1 MCASVVQ
8 PTCESRQV
16 KYVCAAVPPVDAKPI
31 GEPGGDQRAAQAVLE
46 WKGHPQVGREAEHSD
61 DLGGT
66 DALGLSGP
74 SSRTPENLPKPRSC
88 RAGQSQGTL
97 SIATQRDA
105 GV

>member
-1 MCASVVQ
+1 MRGHRTA
-8 PTCESRQV
+8 EHLSRDV
-16 KYVCAAVPPVDAKPI
+16 RLGRAAHMREQAGEVRLRRGPAVEPKPI

-74 SSRTPENLPKPRSC
+74 LVAHT
-88 RAGQSQGTL
+88 
-97 SIATQRDA
+97 
-105 GV
+105 